1 MPLKRAA
8 ITSSA
13 PRNRVKQ
20 SQRLSPRGALA
31 NSRLPGNTFKSQLRE
46 ALPERA
52 IVAPDE
58 ASEAATVA
66 ATVEDDAEK
75 ELRDRYP
82 NLSKLALDV
91 LSIPALSCECERLF
105 SELGDLLEPRRRAIK
120 PQLLAAIQCVRR
132 WQRAGLGDVEVATKG
147 VITDDEMELLYDF
160 KSWGGDYHNS

>member
-13 PRNRVKQ
+13 PRNRVK

-75 ELRDRYP
+75 GSDHANNP
-82 NLSKLALDV
+82 
-91 LSIPALSCECERLF
+91 
-105 SELGDLLEPRRRAIK
+105 IK
-120 PQLLAAIQCVRR
+120 
-132 WQRAGLGDVEVATKG
+132 
-147 VITDDEMELLYDF
+147 Y
-160 KSWGGDYHNS
+160 